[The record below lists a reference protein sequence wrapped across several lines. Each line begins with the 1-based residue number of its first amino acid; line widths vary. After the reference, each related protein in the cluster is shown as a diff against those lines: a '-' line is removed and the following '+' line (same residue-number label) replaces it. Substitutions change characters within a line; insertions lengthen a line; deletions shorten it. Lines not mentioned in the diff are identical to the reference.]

1 MGAVCYLPIMEQGWD
16 PEISRFFVR
25 IINAIA
31 WTLIWMIASA
41 TFGFY
46 FGLAFPERFPLWVCL
61 IYYAAV
67 SIALAALIR
76 YLSKLRQLR

>member
-46 FGLAFPERFPLWVCL
+46 FGLAFPERFPLWICL
-61 IYYAAV
+61 IYYAIVA
-67 SIALAALIR
+67 IALAALIR